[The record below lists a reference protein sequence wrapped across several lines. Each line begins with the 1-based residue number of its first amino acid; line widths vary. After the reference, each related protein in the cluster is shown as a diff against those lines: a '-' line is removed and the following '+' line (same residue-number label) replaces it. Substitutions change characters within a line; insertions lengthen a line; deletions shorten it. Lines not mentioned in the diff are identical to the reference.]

1 MTEILVLSNFTL
13 PLSNASNY
21 TGAVEA
27 ICCLATACFSPGN
40 KRNFG
45 APLIRKL
52 TCAYL
57 FFSFSKDLFSNSV
70 KENCANCLFWLDVF
84 VV

>member
-27 ICCLATACFSPGN
+27 ICRLATAFFSRGN

-45 APLIRKL
+45 VPLIRKL
-52 TCAYL
+52 SCTYL
-57 FFSFSKDLFSNSV
+57 FFPFSKDLFSNSV
-70 KENCANCLFWLDVF
+70 KEN
-84 VV
+84 